1 MPSYLPRPF
10 SFTLTPISSP
20 VRPPSLV
27 FYPPQQIRRLNER
40 KQNTDKL
47 ADSQTKELEALRDGY
62 READAEKRKREAE
75 LLELRKLLNSKDFTA
90 QEQVAEFE
98 WLKKEEGRRRAE
110 IEAKF
115 LKSPFY
121 SCLT

>member
-1 MPSYLPRPF
+1 MLGQPGSP
-10 SFTLTPISSP
+10 TLSDAF
-20 VRPPSLV
+20 

-47 ADSQTKELEALRDGY
+47 ADCQTKELEGLRDGY
-62 READAEKRKREAE
+62 READAQKRKREAE

-98 WLKKEEGRRRAE
+98 RLKKEEERRRAE

-115 LKSPFY
+115 LKSPSY
-121 SCLT
+121 SYLI